1 MSVKLLK
8 EPVIHK
14 DVFDRIITEGST
26 VAFPQ
31 SNSLAIGVV
40 GKCTAKMVRVHP
52 IGKHRGWRP
61 AEGYLKY
68 AHELVTVEGKDVTMY
83 LLRNSV

>member
-1 MSVKLLK
+1 
-8 EPVIHK
+8 
-14 DVFDRIITEGST
+14 
-26 VAFPQ
+26 
-31 SNSLAIGVV
+31 
-40 GKCTAKMVRVHP
+40 MVRVHP